1 LDPALAS
8 GLAVAGAGPVSI
20 PSRTLGHE
28 LHSSPVGR
36 LTSTPKRGAATRS
49 IAFDAAEVIE
59 ACASKVEPIDPKF

>member
-1 LDPALAS
+1 
-8 GLAVAGAGPVSI
+8 
-20 PSRTLGHE
+20 LGHE